1 VTYPRAKRAVWLA
14 IIAILGIGTWAW
26 FHERS
31 ARAKASSANQ
41 RKSSAVPVSAAVAA
55 TGSIDVYFT
64 GLGTVTPLATITVK
78 TRIDGELME
87 VNYHEGDIIHQGAQL
102 VQIDPRPYQVQ
113 LEQAEAQLAKDQSAL
128 QNARADLQRYEML
141 IAKNA
146 VTQQVL
152 VTQRSTV
159 QQAEAVIKTDHAAID
174 SAQLNL
180 TYCRPTAPV
189 TGRVGLRLVD
199 RGNFVSAAAGTP
211 LAVITQMQ
219 PMSVIFTLPEGQVPT
234 VIDHRRADA
243 HLRVDAMDRD
253 MTRTLSTGTLAT
265 LDNQFDP
272 TTGTLRLRAIF
283 ANGDERLL
291 PNQFVNARLLVE
303 TKANVTLVPNAAVQR
318 NGTSTFVY
326 VVKPDQTATVRHV
339 TLGTTN
345 AKRSQIAAGLSA
357 GELVVTQGVDRL
369 TEGAPV
375 AVQLQSDEGGAPALV
390 P

>member
-1 VTYPRAKRAVWLA
+1 M
-14 IIAILGIGTWAW
+14 IAILGLGTWAW

-31 ARAKASSANQ
+31 ASAKASSVNQ
-41 RKSSAVPVSAAVAA
+41 RKTSAVPVTAAVAA
-55 TGSIDVYFT
+55 NGSIDVYFT

-87 VNYHEGDIIHQGAQL
+87 VNYHEGDIIHKGAQL
-102 VQIDPRPYQVQ
+102 VLIDPRPFEVQ

-128 QNARADLQRYEML
+128 QNARIDLQRYETL
-141 IAKNA
+141 IKRNA

-152 VTQRSTV
+152 ATQRSTV
-159 QQAEAVIKTDHAAID
+159 QQAEAVIKTDQAAID
-174 SAQLNL
+174 SARLNL

-234 VIDHRRADA
+234 VIDRRRSVG

-253 MTRTLSTGTLAT
+253 MTRTLSTGTLTT

-272 TTGTLRLRAIF
+272 TTGTLRLRATF

-291 PNQFVNARLLVE
+291 PNQFVNARLLVQ
-303 TKANVTLVPNAAVQR
+303 TKTNVTLVPNAAVQR

-326 VVKPDQTATVRHV
+326 VVKPNQTATVRHV

-345 AKRSQIAAGLSA
+345 AKRSQIAAGLNP

-375 AVQLQSDEGGAPALV
+375 AVQLQSDDSGAPALV

>member
-1 VTYPRAKRAVWLA
+1 M
-14 IIAILGIGTWAW
+14 IAILGLATWVW

-31 ARAKASSANQ
+31 TSARASSANQ
-41 RKSSAVPVSAAVAA
+41 RKTSAVPVTAAIAA
-55 TGSIDVYFT
+55 NGSIDVYFT

-87 VNYHEGDIIHQGAQL
+87 VNYREGEIVHKGAQL
-102 VQIDPRPYQVQ
+102 VQIDPRPFQVQ
-113 LEQAEAQLAKDQSAL
+113 LEQAEAQLAKDLSAL
-128 QNARADLQRYEML
+128 QNARTDLQRYETL
-141 IAKNA
+141 ITKNA

-159 QQAEAVIKTDHAAID
+159 QQAEAVIKTDQAAVD
-174 SAQLNL
+174 SATLNL

-199 RGNFVSAAAGTP
+199 RGNFVSAAAATP

-219 PMSVIFTLPEGQVPT
+219 PMSVIFTLPEAQVPT
-234 VIDHRRADA
+234 VIDRRRADGS
-243 HLRVDAMDRD
+243 LRVDAMDRD
-253 MTRTLSTGTLAT
+253 MTRTLATGALAT

-272 TTGTLRLRAIF
+272 TTGTLRLRATF

-291 PNQFVNARLLVE
+291 PNQFVNARLLVQ
-303 TKANVTLVPNAAVQR
+303 TKTNVTLVPNAAVQR

-345 AKRSQIAAGLSA
+345 AKRSQIVAGLRP

-369 TEGAPV
+369 TEGALV
-375 AVQLQSDEGGAPALV
+375 SVQLQSDEGGAPALL